1 MFAYRVAVSRSVASI
16 LVLTVAACGHV
27 SIPGKR
33 MSEKECMTR
42 VMYFES
48 NRSSDDGML
57 AVGTVVMNRVKSDK
71 FPNTVCG
78 VVGQKNQFA
87 PGVLSKPM
95 KDSGKPR
102 AERMAEKVLR
112 GARHREVGKAMFF
125 HTAGYN
131 FSYNNMDYKV
141 IAGGNAFYDKRQAS
155 ADRPN
160 TPQIVVA
167 QRARMPQSRP
177 MPEFAI
183 AQAPRPAHR
192 PAPMVVASAA
202 PVYSAPAS
210 AWAPPPPAWSPPAGE
225 TGYGVVA
232 SAGSI
237 HPPAAPAASPSSI
250 EDLIAFN

>member
-1 MFAYRVAVSRSVASI
+1 MFAYRVAALRLTALS
-16 LVLTVAACGHV
+16 LVLSVAACGHV
-27 SIPGKR
+27 SVPGKR
-33 MSEKECMTR
+33 AMMSEKQCMTR

-102 AERMAEKVLR
+102 AERMADKVLR

-141 IAGGNAFYDKRQAS
+141 IAGGNAFYDKRQAT

-167 QRARMPQSRP
+167 QRARMPQARP
-177 MPEFAI
+177 GGEIAI
-183 AQAPRPAHR
+183 AQAPQ
-192 PAPMVVASAA
+192 PAPVVVASAA
-202 PVYSAPAS
+202 PVYSSPAPA
-210 AWAPPPPAWSPPAGE
+210 WTPPPPAWAPPSGD
-225 TGYGVVA
+225 TGYGFVS
-232 SAGSI
+232 SAGSVY
-237 HPPAAPAASPSSI
+237 PASAPSASPGSI